1 MDEIWYRNWQ
11 KFLWGTPEEDEVE
24 ETEYEVIEED
34 LE

>member
-1 MDEIWYRNWQ
+1 MDEEWYRNWQ
-11 KFLWGTPEEDEVE
+11 KLLYGEPEDEVE